1 MTKVRIVGGGLTG
14 ILAAFEAHRLG
25 CRDIELHERFD
36 RLGGVALPR
45 ESHGLELRE
54 GCIYFGP
61 RGDPIRS
68 LLEWH
73 GLAFE
78 EFENRFA
85 SLSPGG
91 IVTED
96 FGGPAIAC
104 SEIALTAP
112 AGASLADRLRAYPAE
127 IEAQLTRYCRW
138 HLGCWLDEVHES
150 AAIPL
155 AINRVYPVGAD
166 LTALAEAKLRG
177 PLADELYAIPRSL
190 WGRTA
195 NLTAALPRDGFPAF
209 FQACRKVLEGLGV
222 AIHERA
228 LVSPRQAVAEHRAGE
243 VLVWAANPTPLFK
256 ALGVAT
262 PRLLPKTF
270 VSYVF
275 KGRFP
280 GPKPFYIQNFTAE
293 GSVFRAYVY
302 TSRGETLIAAEC
314 VSEPEDVRRE
324 IGRLL
329 PGVELGEQLGMS
341 MQPRWIYHSMDAMK
355 QLKALHAALPA
366 GFVAGAWEPYS
377 KAEKFAQVNASL
389 AAALEQQ
396 GARTAA

>member
-1 MTKVRIVGGGLTG
+1 MTRVRIVGGGLTG

-61 RGDPIRS
+61 KGDPIRE

-78 EFENRFA
+78 DFDNRFA

-91 IVTED
+91 VVTED
-96 FGGPAIAC
+96 FGGPAIA
-104 SEIALTAP
+104 SRDLALTAP
-112 AGASLADRLRAYPAE
+112 TGTSLADRLRCYPAA
-127 IEAQLTRYCRW
+127 IEAELNRYCRW

-166 LTALAEAKLRG
+166 LTALAEAKRKS
-177 PLADELYAIPRSL
+177 PLADELCAIPRGL

-209 FQACRKVLEGLGV
+209 FQACRRVLAGLGV
-222 AIHERA
+222 AIHESA
-228 LVSPRQAVAEHRAGE
+228 LVSPRNAVAEHRPGE

-256 ALGVAT
+256 TLGVAT
-262 PRLLPKTF
+262 PKLLPKTF
-270 VSYVF
+270 HCHVF
-275 KGRFP
+275 KARWA
-280 GPKPFYIQNFTAE
+280 GPKPFYVQNFTAE
-293 GSVFRAYVY
+293 GSVFRAYAY
-302 TSRGETLIAAEC
+302 QSRGETLVTAEC
-314 VSEPEDVRRE
+314 VAESADVRRE
-324 IGRLL
+324 VGRLL
-329 PGVELGEQLGMS
+329 PGVELGEQLS
-341 MQPRWIYHSMDAMK
+341 TSVQPRWIYHSMEAMK
-355 QLKALHAALPA
+355 QLKALHAALPH

-389 AAALEQQ
+389 AQALGVE
-396 GARTAA
+396 GARAVA